1 MEAFLSIADELKVAG
16 LSGDDGAGVGLNSD
30 ESIVRISDVERSEE
44 AGQNLLSHVEIEE
57 GNSIRLN
64 IQCSSKKSSS

>member
-30 ESIVRISDVERSEE
+30 ESIVRISHVERSEE

-64 IQCSSKKSSS
+64 I